1 MLNTQFTPSETAM
14 DVRVEFH
21 PEYAADFVYEN
32 EDGSTPLF
40 ATFESEDVNE
50 VAMFVK
56 EFSQFIKDV
65 NVYFRQNGKVVNLQD
80 FTYEI

>member
-56 EFSQFIKDV
+56 EFSRFIKDV